1 MQRVSAVTPSH
12 WMRHAGLR
20 LAGLLLLVCSLL
32 ATAHDLERLTRS
44 ITQRFGPEGA
54 RSLQD
59 WRSTLGDAAKL
70 PETERLRRVNDF
82 FNRRIRFGEDPDIW
96 QATDYWATPLETLG
110 RAAGDCED
118 FALAKYFSLV
128 EIGVPAER
136 LRLIYVRARIGG
148 PSSSITQAHMVLGW
162 YASPDAEPLVLDNL
176 LGEIRPA
183 SRRPDLAPVFSFNSQ
198 GVWMAGA
205 DRPASPVDRLSRW
218 NELILRMRAEGFTP

>member
-1 MQRVSAVTPSH
+1 MNCLIRVFH
-12 WMRHAGLR
+12 R
-20 LAGLLLLVCSLL
+20 LGAPRGALVACVLLTLCSLL
-32 ATAHDLERLTRS
+32 ATAHDLERMARS
-44 ITQRFGPEGA
+44 MAQRFGQEGT
-54 RSLQD
+54 RNLQD
-59 WRSTLGDAAKL
+59 WRSMLGEAARAQ
-70 PETERLRRVNDF
+70 ETEQLRRVNDF

-148 PSSSITQAHMVLGW
+148 PNSSITQAHMVLGW
-162 YASPDAEPLVLDNL
+162 YANPEAEPLVLDNL

-218 NELILRMRAEGFTP
+218 NELILRMRGEGFTP